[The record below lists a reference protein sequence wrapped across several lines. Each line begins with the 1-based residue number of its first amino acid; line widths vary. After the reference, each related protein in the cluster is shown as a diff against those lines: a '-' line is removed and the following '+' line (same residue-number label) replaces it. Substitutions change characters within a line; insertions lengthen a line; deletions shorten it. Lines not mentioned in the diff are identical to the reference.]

1 MTEERLG
8 LARGNVTKADA
19 STVSCVHGH
28 IEAIQVPDVIIW
40 NCVVNPSTDSPT
52 SRRHRPFDLLV
63 SRHKRAR
70 DAPSPAAQ
78 VGPRYSEVTV
88 TFRF

>member
-28 IEAIQVPDVIIW
+28 IEAIQVPDV
-40 NCVVNPSTDSPT
+40 DHLEL
-52 SRRHRPFDLLV
+52 RRQPLDGQSH
-63 SRHKRAR
+63 
-70 DAPSPAAQ
+70 
-78 VGPRYSEVTV
+78 E
-88 TFRF
+88 